1 MRRSPIDYLR
11 IAGILDGISLLTL
24 LLIAMPLKYFADLPL
39 AVTING
45 SIHGGIFLLYI
56 GSILYAAIRIQW
68 SISWSLAAVFVAFI
82 PFGNFIFDV
91 YLKKVKDRYPVKP
104 FQMSWIIYSIIF
116 FSFIDL
122 FAQLPV
128 MSTFA
133 KSVGASAFIA
143 GIVVGLY
150 SFTNSFG
157 NIASGILTDKI
168 GPLSMMLFGLAATSA
183 SLFSYHFVDD
193 PLTLLIVRSL
203 HGFFGGLIVPAA
215 FTLLAN
221 TTAHDKQGSK
231 SAVTGSF
238 VGIAAIIGP
247 AFSGIMASKTSVPNV
262 FTVIGALGVLLLVC
276 SFLLR
281 QVHVKKQER
290 EASHVSF
297 NWNRD
302 VQKAFMGAFFLMFS
316 QGALAYLLPLHV
328 EALGYSS
335 RMSGTLMSMFGIVAV
350 FLFIL
355 PTNRVFNR
363 VDPVYTM
370 LIGVAVLA
378 ISQMLIGQM
387 TTTLTLYLVMILYG
401 IGFSSLFPSIN
412 TLLIQSTTPETRGQ
426 AYGYFYAFFSIGVV
440 VGSSVLGFLRIGI
453 AGGFMLTGVVL
464 TGFFIVVLFDIRKR
478 VKSKKISD
486 FSMK

>member
-11 IAGILDGISLLTL
+11 IAGILDGVSLLSL
-24 LLIAMPLKYFADLPL
+24 LFIAMPLKYLADLPI

-45 SIHGGIFLLYI
+45 SIHGGIFILYI
-56 GSILYAAIRIQW
+56 ATIVYTALRIQW
-68 SISWSLAAVFVAFI
+68 SIMWSLVALLVAMI
-82 PFGNFIFDV
+82 PFGNFFFDS
-91 YLKKVKDRYPVKP
+91 YLKKAKLRYTVQP
-104 FQMSWIIYSIIF
+104 FQASWIVYSIIF

-133 KSVGASAFIA
+133 TSVGASAFAA

-157 NIASGILTDKI
+157 NIASGIMTDKV
-168 GPLSMMLFGLAATSA
+168 GPLSMMLFGLGTTSA
-183 SLFSYHFVDD
+183 SLFAYQLVDD
-193 PLTLLIVRSL
+193 PTTLLIIRSL

-221 TTAHDKQGSK
+221 TTAHHEQGSK

-238 VGIAAIIGP
+238 VGIAAIVGP
-247 AFSGIMASKTSVPNV
+247 AFSGIMASKTSVPYV
-262 FTVIGALGVLLLVC
+262 FTLIGTLGVVLLISSLLL
-276 SFLLR
+276 R
-281 QVHVKKQER
+281 R
-290 EASHVSF
+290 IHVSKKKREEPRVPF
-297 NWNRD
+297 SWNRD
-302 VQKAFMGAFFLMFS
+302 AQKAFLGAFFLMFS

-350 FLFIL
+350 LLFIL
-355 PTNRVFNR
+355 PTNRIFNH
-363 VDPVYTM
+363 VAPVYTLLM
-370 LIGVAVLA
+370 GVGILA
-378 ISQMLIGQM
+378 ISQVLIGQM

-401 IGFSSLFPSIN
+401 TGFSLLFPSIN

-440 VGSSVLGFLRIGI
+440 VGSSLLGFLSLGI
-453 AGGFMLTGVVL
+453 TGGFMLAGLVL
-464 TGFFIVVLFDIRKR
+464 TIFSAFVLFDIIKKA
-478 VKSKKISD
+478 KSRSNDLGI
-486 FSMK
+486 

>member
-11 IAGILDGISLLTL
+11 IAGIMDGISLLTL
-24 LLIAMPLKYFADLPL
+24 LFIAMPLKYFADLPI

-45 SIHGGIFLLYI
+45 SIHGAIFMLYM

-68 SISWSLAAVFVAFI
+68 SIFWSLAAVLVAFI
-82 PFGNFIFDV
+82 PFGNFILDA
-91 YLKKVKDRYPVKP
+91 YLKKAQHRYTVKP
-104 FQMSWIIYSIIF
+104 FQASWIVYSIIF

-133 KSVGASAFIA
+133 TSVGASAFIA

-157 NIASGILTDKI
+157 NIASGILTDKV
-168 GPLSMMLFGLAATSA
+168 GPLSMMLFGLGTTSA
-183 SLFSYHFVDD
+183 SLFAYQFVDD
-193 PLTLLIVRSL
+193 PMTLLIVRSL

-221 TTAHDKQGSK
+221 TTAHHEQGSK

-238 VGIAAIIGP
+238 VGVAAIVGP
-247 AFSGIMASKTSVPNV
+247 AFSGIMASKTSVPYV
-262 FTVIGALGVLLLVC
+262 FTTVGILGIILLASSLLL
-276 SFLLR
+276 R
-281 QVHVKKQER
+281 KVHVKKKNR
-290 EASHVSF
+290 EEPRISF
-297 NWNRD
+297 KWNRD

-328 EALGYSS
+328 ESLGYSS
-335 RMSGTLMSMFGIVAV
+335 RMSGTLMSMFGMVAV
-350 FLFIL
+350 LLFIL

-363 VDPVYTM
+363 VAPVYTL
-370 LIGVAVLA
+370 LIGVGVLA
-378 ISQMLIGQM
+378 VSQMLIGQM
-387 TTTLTLYLVMILYG
+387 TTTWTLYLVMALYG
-401 IGFSSLFPSIN
+401 IGFSCLFPSIN
-412 TLLIQSTTPETRGQ
+412 TLLIQATTPETRGQ

-440 VGSSVLGFLRIGI
+440 VGSSIIGFLQIGI
-453 AGGFMLTGVVL
+453 TGGFMLAGAVL
-464 TGFFIVVLFDIRKR
+464 TAFLIFISIDIRKKE
-478 VKSKKISD
+478 KSEKLSD
-486 FSMK
+486 LSIK